1 VRHPKFRSP
10 VLAAV
15 FRAAVA
21 QGWTWRYAGS
31 GHVLIYPPQGGAP
44 ISLSVT
50 AYDGKANLDLVARAK
65 RAGLRI

>member
-21 QGWTWRYAGS
+21 QGWTWRYAG
-31 GHVLIYPPQGGAP
+31 PPQGGAP